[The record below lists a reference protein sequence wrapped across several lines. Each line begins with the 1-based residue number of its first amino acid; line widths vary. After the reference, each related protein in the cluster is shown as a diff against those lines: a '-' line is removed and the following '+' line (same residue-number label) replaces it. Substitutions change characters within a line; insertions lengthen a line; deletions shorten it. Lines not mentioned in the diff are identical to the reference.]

1 MSGTKYAMLGSGI
14 LLWFTTACSV
24 SSPVKKLS
32 VPLPCYNEIQLTKE
46 GWEED
51 RLSGYYRIDRTKLPN
66 VEMIGMCFKNL
77 DPDAFQSV
85 FGAASTREKYKGSSK
100 LWYNVFGEDTHTS
113 KVEVLYIRDSLIQIN
128 YHDCNNAIGELKNGF
143 RYDRDKGHY
152 TISESLPHHVQQ
164 RLSYCLSGADSN
176 EIKTLIG
183 EPEQVEKNGRKWLY
197 FTENAAQDVN
207 MTVIPRLEV
216 LFDEDGKMT
225 SFYHLMGVEMVE

>member
-100 LWYNVFGEDTHTS
+100 LWYNVFGEADRPVRLLHTNNDPDIGGHRSGCYTNDRCAICFRCDPTCWRNTHD
-113 KVEVLYIRDSLIQIN
+113 IR
-128 YHDCNNAIGELKNGF
+128 
-143 RYDRDKGHY
+143 
-152 TISESLPHHVQQ
+152 
-164 RLSYCLSGADSN
+164 
-176 EIKTLIG
+176 
-183 EPEQVEKNGRKWLY
+183 
-197 FTENAAQDVN
+197 
-207 MTVIPRLEV
+207 
-216 LFDEDGKMT
+216 
-225 SFYHLMGVEMVE
+225 